1 MTCSISVLVLTHNEE
16 VNLPALFESVQGWV
30 MAVYVVDSGSTDRT
44 VEIAGSYGAIVKY
57 HPWRTYADQFN
68 WGLDNMP
75 ISTEWVLR
83 LDADERVTPE
93 LAEEL
98 QRTLPGLLPDV
109 TGMYVKYRNYFLGRW
124 IRHGGI
130 YPIWLMRVFRYGKAR
145 CENLWMDEH
154 TVLLE
159 GRAGKLTHDL
169 IHHSFKDLNF
179 FTLKHN
185 SYASREA
192 LDIIGQSQHEDGH
205 TISANLFGA
214 QNERK
219 RWLKGNIYKRSPLF
233 LRAFLFF
240 VYRYFFLWGFLDG
253 SQGLIF
259 HVLQGL
265 WYRFY
270 VDAKIWEMRNYRQQ
284 VEATDKTSPEKQ

>member
-16 VNLPALFESVQGWV
+16 VNLHALFESVQGWV
-30 MAVYVVDSGSTDRT
+30 MAVYVIDSGSTDRT
-44 VEIAGSYGAIVKY
+44 VEIAESHGAVVKY

-98 QRTLPGLLPDV
+98 QRTLPGLPPDV

-124 IRHGGI
+124 IRYGGI
-130 YPIWLMRVFRYGKAR
+130 YPIWLMRVFRYGRAR

-192 LDIIGQSQHEDGH
+192 LDMIGQSQHEDGH
-205 TISANLFGA
+205 KISANLFGA

-259 HVLQGL
+259 HVLQGF

-270 VDAKIWEMRNYRQQ
+270 VDAKIWEMSYRQR
-284 VEATDKTSPEKQ
+284 VEATDKTPVEKR